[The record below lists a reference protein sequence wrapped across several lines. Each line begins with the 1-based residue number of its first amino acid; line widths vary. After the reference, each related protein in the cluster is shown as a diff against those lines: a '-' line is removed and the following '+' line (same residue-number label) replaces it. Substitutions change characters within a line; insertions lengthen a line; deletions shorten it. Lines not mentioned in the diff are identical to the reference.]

1 MFIQYLYPSYGESVH
16 QCGSECAGRFGL
28 SLRVLVILMRLV
40 QTPTDNTV

>member
-28 SLRVLVILMRLV
+28 
-40 QTPTDNTV
+40 